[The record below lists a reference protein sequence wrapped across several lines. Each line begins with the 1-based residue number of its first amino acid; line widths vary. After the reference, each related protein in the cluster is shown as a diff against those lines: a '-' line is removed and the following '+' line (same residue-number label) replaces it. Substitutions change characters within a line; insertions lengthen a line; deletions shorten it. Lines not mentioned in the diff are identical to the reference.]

1 MSFGKKLKTLR
12 FTNQLDQNAM
22 SKRLSVSQPVYS
34 RYENDEKQ
42 VNENDEFVK
51 RVAKEF
57 GINIKSLVAEDD
69 DTTNFETTAV
79 AKTENYY
86 NLPKDFMDAYFKQ
99 QQQMLEQILNVF
111 GKK

>member
-12 FTNQLDQNAM
+12 FIQQLDQNTM
-22 SKRLSVSQPVYS
+22 CKRLSVSQPVYS

-57 GINIKSLVAEDD
+57 GVPIKSLVGEDD
-69 DTTNFETTAV
+69 AVANFETTSD
-79 AKTENYY
+79 AKTEYYY

-99 QQQMLEQILNVF
+99 QQQMLEQILTVLA
-111 GKK
+111 KK